1 MRLARDSRELAS
13 HSDGV
18 REKVPFEVR
27 RSELVARASEIF
39 SRDSRFPA
47 GWLEGSLADGSADS
61 YSDID
66 LYLCV
71 DEKAWD
77 EVWANRLKV
86 IGELVPIL
94 ASLDIAGVFGVGC
107 LVEGPVKLDV
117 FFERESTLGS
127 HPRVAVKRL
136 WGQERIFEQL
146 KIGEDRGEAAI
157 KRALRYSVL
166 GFLQGATW
174 PVRILARGQ
183 VNTFLFNEILLVE
196 TGIIPLMLLKKDRRA
211 FHRNMFTRAKMIS
224 AEEQA
229 LCGRIVDQVCAAV
242 RAGDRAAMREVHLEI
257 FRMICGLGRAAFE
270 RYGMEFPPRVEEEMA
285 AFYIREWPME

>member
-1 MRLARDSRELAS
+1 MNEP
-13 HSDGV
+13 
-18 REKVPFEVR
+18 VPFEAR
-27 RSELVARASEIF
+27 RRELIANATEIL
-39 SRDSRFPA
+39 SADMRFPA

-71 DEKAWD
+71 DEDAWD

-86 IGELVPIL
+86 IGIFAPLLV
-94 ASLDIAGVFGVGC
+94 STDIAGLFAVAC

-117 FFERESTLGS
+117 FFERESVIGG
-127 HPRVAVKRL
+127 HQRIKVKRL
-136 WGQERIFEQL
+136 WGSERIYAQL

-157 KRALRYSVL
+157 KAALRFNIL

-196 TGIIPLMLLKKDRRA
+196 TAIIPLMLLEKDRRA
-211 FHRNMFTRAKMIS
+211 LHRNMFTRAKMIS
-224 AEEQA
+224 SSEQA
-229 LCGRIVDQVCAAV
+229 LCARIIDRVCDAV
-242 RAGDRAAMREVHLEI
+242 RADDRAAMLAVHLEI
-257 FRMICGLGRAAFE
+257 FRLICKLGRAAFE
-270 RYGMEFPPRVEEEMA
+270 RYGLEFPPRVEEEMA
-285 AFYIREWPME
+285 AFYTREWPTE